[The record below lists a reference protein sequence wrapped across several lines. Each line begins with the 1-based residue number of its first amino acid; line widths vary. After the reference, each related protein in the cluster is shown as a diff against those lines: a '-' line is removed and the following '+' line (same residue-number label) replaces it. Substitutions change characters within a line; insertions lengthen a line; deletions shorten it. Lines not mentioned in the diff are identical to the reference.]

1 MVVLAVKF
9 MSVVFIGNKEV
20 FSSMVQESLFLSL
33 PWIYD
38 GLWASSTNFNKEVA
52 FIEEDRRT
60 EKSRE
65 RPSHEMGDKL
75 NISREE

>member
-33 PWIYD
+33 PWIYLMVY
-38 GLWASSTNFNKEVA
+38 GPPQ
-52 FIEEDRRT
+52 R
-60 EKSRE
+60 
-65 RPSHEMGDKL
+65 
-75 NISREE
+75 ISIKKWHLSKKTAEQKNPENAHHMKWVIN